1 MFIKPA
7 YLYFLAIKILLTK
20 ILREIFFKTTVYNN
34 SLKTEIPKQLHFYPN
49 PLLLSSFVDHKNLAF
64 KISNINAEIFNENET
79 NIEEIKKLNSFYWLN
94 LINRKNNDKVVQKI
108 IRIWIT
114 RNKKYKKIIWGTSN
128 TSKRI
133 LSWILNADIIL
144 SNTDKNF
151 KENFFSSIIIQ
162 INHLKKNLIFENNL
176 SKRVEIISTII
187 LSGLVFKEYNNNFEV
202 GIKYLKK
209 LVDESFDNDGF
220 TLNRNI
226 YDLVQC
232 SKFLVLIKECCS
244 DAQAYIPDYLDNIV
258 TSSIECINAIKTP
271 TDKNPL
277 FNGASEFK
285 VDNYYEYLTS
295 LKYSQK
301 YPKNKVGNIYIIK
314 NKKAFIFFDVGSPP
328 EKRIS
333 NNYQCGPLSF
343 EYFFENKKIITNCG
357 YGNKISKKAELIS
370 RLTSAQS
377 TLSLNET
384 SVVKFERN
392 NLLNKAFGNSIK
404 FLFKVYDF
412 DYEDN
417 LKFFS
422 VYAKHNAYENNFYY
436 THKRLIRLS
445 KKNGN
450 LLGRDELVSTKRID
464 SSNTYCIRFH
474 LYPGINGVKT
484 IGGKKILIHIEK
496 NKSLT
501 FSTDGDK
508 LSLEKSVFLGRN
520 KILSN
525 FCINISGTLL
535 NNEDKSIN
543 WELKENN

>member
-64 KISNINAEIFNENET
+64 KISNINAGIFNENET

-232 SKFLVLIKECCS
+232 SAVMHKHIFLI
-244 DAQAYIPDYLDNIV
+244 
-258 TSSIECINAIKTP
+258 
-271 TDKNPL
+271 
-277 FNGASEFK
+277 
-285 VDNYYEYLTS
+285 
-295 LKYSQK
+295 
-301 YPKNKVGNIYIIK
+301 
-314 NKKAFIFFDVGSPP
+314 
-328 EKRIS
+328 
-333 NNYQCGPLSF
+333 
-343 EYFFENKKIITNCG
+343 
-357 YGNKISKKAELIS
+357 
-370 RLTSAQS
+370 
-377 TLSLNET
+377 
-384 SVVKFERN
+384 
-392 NLLNKAFGNSIK
+392 
-404 FLFKVYDF
+404 
-412 DYEDN
+412 
-417 LKFFS
+417 
-422 VYAKHNAYENNFYY
+422 
-436 THKRLIRLS
+436 
-445 KKNGN
+445 
-450 LLGRDELVSTKRID
+450 
-464 SSNTYCIRFH
+464 
-474 LYPGINGVKT
+474 
-484 IGGKKILIHIEK
+484 ILII
-496 NKSLT
+496 
-501 FSTDGDK
+501 
-508 LSLEKSVFLGRN
+508 
-520 KILSN
+520 
-525 FCINISGTLL
+525 
-535 NNEDKSIN
+535 
-543 WELKENN
+543 